1 MEESNAE
8 QKVIDAILPEDCLG
22 FLLEYFM
29 NGLFGENKAFTKGL
43 TPQDFD
49 IILSYL

>member
-29 NGLFGENKAFTKGL
+29 NGLFSVCGYQL
-43 TPQDFD
+43 RV
-49 IILSYL
+49 